1 MNLFVNNMRIIFLL
15 QDRFPACNAPPRLLK
30 AKGKT
35 AEVPYPSGEE
45 INSPACSSIDQ
56 KRQSPQAGGFLLRLV
71 GGSGRAIHCGIAVSG
86 PQDTGFDK
94 IEEMMALD
102 NLG

>member
-1 MNLFVNNMRIIFLL
+1 MNLAVNNMRIIFLQ
-15 QDRFPACNAPPRLLK
+15 QDRFPACNAARRLLK

-56 KRQSPQAGGFLLRLV
+56 KRQSPKAGDFLLRLI
-71 GGSGRAIHCGIAVSG
+71 GGSRRAISCGMAACE
-86 PQDTGFDK
+86 PQDTGIDK
-94 IEEMMALD
+94 IEEMTALG
-102 NLG
+102 NFG